1 MQVKH
6 TPGPWLIHSGCIDAA
21 CQMNE
26 RGTTHQSPLAQVTS
40 DQDHDDYYEANCR
53 LIAAAPDLLAALKMA
68 VSALER
74 SDYIQMDGDSVD
86 VIDVSRDAIAKAIG
100 EES

>member
-6 TPGPWLIHSGCIDAA
+6 TPGPWLIHSGCIYAA

-53 LIAAAPDLLAALKMA
+53 LIAAAPDLLEALMRAKRHLL
-68 VSALER
+68 VD
-74 SDYIQMDGDSVD
+74 SDEWDLAEA
-86 VIDVSRDAIAKAIG
+86 AIAKAEG
-100 EES
+100 LNKETGDQQ

>member
-1 MQVKH
+1 
-6 TPGPWLIHSGCIDAA
+6 L
-21 CQMNE
+21 
-26 RGTTHQSPLAQVTS
+26 L
-40 DQDHDDYYEANCR
+40 
-53 LIAAAPDLLAALKMA
+53 AAAPDLLAALKMA

-86 VIDVSRDAIAKAIG
+86 VIDVSRDAIAKAMG

>member
-1 MQVKH
+1 MSKH
-6 TPGPWLIHSGCIDAA
+6 TPGPWTIRESATHITVVGAN
-21 CQMNE
+21 NE
-26 RGTTHQSPLAQVTS
+26 TIF
-40 DQDHDDYYEANCR
+40 HDDKRCPSVPEDAR
-53 LIAAAPDLLAALKMA
+53 LVAAAPELLEALKMA

-86 VIDVSRDAIAKAIG
+86 VIDVSRAAIAKAVK

>member
-1 MQVKH
+1 MSKH
-6 TPGPWLIHSGCIDAA
+6 TPGPWNLYPNNASDWVVRKMFSDGQESHEIARCQSGMDNA
-21 CQMNE
+21 
-26 RGTTHQSPLAQVTS
+26 
-40 DQDHDDYYEANCR
+40 R

-86 VIDVSRDAIAKAIG
+86 VIDVSRDAIAKAVG